1 MSQSVENGVGS
12 DQQEPQAGKKEF
24 ETNPSEEYILAP
36 APLTKETSDFFN
48 NDSLRSR
55 VFLDKY
61 ALRDKTG
68 RVVEKTPVE
77 MWQRVA
83 RELAS
88 VEPNDSL
95 KSEWQERFYWLLS
108 DFRFIPGGRILF
120 GAGNP
125 RNVTLLNC
133 YVIPVRQDCLES
145 IFDWMKEAARTYSFG
160 GGVGTDISIL
170 RPKGARVN
178 NAALTSTGSV
188 SFMDLFSLTT
198 GTIGQSGRRG
208 ALMITI
214 RDSHP
219 DILNFMRVKRD
230 LRTVRFANI
239 SVRVSDALMRAVEK
253 DEDFDLSFEN
263 EKVKFHR

>member
-1 MSQSVENGVGS
+1 MNPVQGAAASKEEVVKEVVNMSKDASGELN
-12 DQQEPQAGKKEF
+12 KEEF
-24 ETNPSEEYILAP
+24 FFGP
-36 APLTKETSDFFN
+36 APLTKETSDFFAG
-48 NDSLRSR
+48 DTLRSR
-55 VFLDKY
+55 VFLYKY
-61 ALRDKTG
+61 ALRDKSG

-88 VEPNDSL
+88 VEENEAL
-95 KSEWQERFYWLLS
+95 RNEWQEKFYWLLS

-133 YVIPVRQDCLES
+133 YVIPVKEDRLEA
-145 IFDWMKEAARTYSFG
+145 IFDWMKEAARTYSYG

-214 RDSHP
+214 ADSHP
-219 DILNFMRVKRD
+219 DIMDFIRAKRN
-230 LRTVRFANI
+230 LKTVRFANI
-239 SVRVSDALMRAVEK
+239 SVRVSDCLMRAVEK
-253 DEDFDLSFEN
+253 NWE
-263 EKVKFHR
+263 